1 MFRFVIVKVKW
12 RRCLSI
18 PLARKDGNNNAS
30 TRSIA
35 LASLPRRRSV
45 GFPCDA
51 RHRRVALVVTTL
63 TID

>member
-12 RRCLSI
+12 RRCLPI
-18 PLARKDGNNNAS
+18 PLARKDGNNKAS
-30 TRSIA
+30 TRFIA
-35 LASLPRRRSV
+35 LATPPSV

-51 RHRRVALVVTTL
+51 RHCRVALVVTTL